1 MKLKIIGIYILLPI
15 LLLSACSQAAVVTPT
30 STQISTPTE
39 PEVVAPQA
47 GKATLIGK
55 VVSIQDGSPMANTV
69 VRLAEV
75 YRQGDEGAFVLDGAY
90 SPGDITDN
98 QGKFAI
104 QNVDPKEYV
113 IVVGD
118 VYDKYQII
126 ADPNDDAKIFLAF
139 ENEILD
145 IGELK
150 VDLTR

>member
-1 MKLKIIGIYILLPI
+1 VIILILLS
-15 LLLSACSQAAVVTPT
+15 LTLSACAQPAINAPTATPT
-30 STQISTPTE
+30 KVQLP
-39 PEVVAPQA
+39 APQS

-55 VVSIQDGSPMANTV
+55 VISLRDGLPIANTV

-90 SPGDITDN
+90 SPGDITDEM
-98 QGKFAI
+98 GSFAI
-104 QNVDPKEYV
+104 ENVDAKEYV

-126 ADPNDDAKIFLAF
+126 ADPNDDAKVFLAV

-145 IGELK
+145 IGELE